1 MCAKGKGLLT
11 AIQVLDVVGLRVPL
25 RQQVLATGMEFVR
38 RTGCCRVLGC
48 DTQRLLLKRGFV
60 GVALRARTS
69 VHLKGPLGCADSPSE
84 STTSTVGRNDKV
96 ELSEKREC

>member
-1 MCAKGKGLLT
+1 MCAICKGLLT

-25 RQQVLATGMEFVR
+25 RQQVLATGMEIVR
-38 RTGCCRVLGC
+38 HWLLSCPRMRY
-48 DTQRLLLKRGFV
+48 QRLLLKLGFV

-69 VHLKGPLGCADSPSE
+69 VYLNGPLGCADSPSE